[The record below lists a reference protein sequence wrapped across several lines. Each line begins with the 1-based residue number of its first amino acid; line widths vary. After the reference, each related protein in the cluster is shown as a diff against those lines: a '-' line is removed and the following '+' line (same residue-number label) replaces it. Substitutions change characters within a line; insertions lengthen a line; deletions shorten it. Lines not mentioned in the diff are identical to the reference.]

1 MAYKTNETKN
11 RIIAT
16 ALELIKKSGYDN
28 ITINEICKCCDISK
42 HTFYYYFTSKDDI
55 LLKFHTIP
63 NEITMEKLPKIL
75 EAENNVEKFWLFME
89 PSVDFFADNGVEIAK
104 CIFKA
109 NITREVGTFDIE
121 KRDAKL
127 PNVAVSFLQKAFEA
141 GEMRNASDSYKLFKV
156 SIRNFMALSFV
167 WSTSDGSFDLKKEC
181 RKSLEVILDVPPE
194 LRKNY

>member
-63 NEITMEKLPKIL
+63 KEVTLEKLPQIL
-75 EAENNVEKFWLFME
+75 EAKNYVEQFWLFME
-89 PSVDFFADNGVEIAK
+89 PSIDFFDENGVEIAK

-109 NITREVGTFDIE
+109 NIAREVGTFDVE
-121 KRDAKL
+121 KKNPDM

-141 GEMRNASDSYKLFKV
+141 GEIRNTSDSYKLFKIV
-156 SIRNFMALSFV
+156 IGYFMAITFR
-167 WSTSDGSFDLKKEC
+167 WATTNGSFDLKKEC
-181 RKSLEVILDVPPE
+181 RQSFEFILDVTPE